1 MRNRATAIR
10 VVVIVWIVAA
20 VGGDVGLA
28 LGPIP
33 PGQASDL
40 ASSESLVILV
50 LSVIAWPVFSGVLAA
65 LFFTLVVNRLAPP
78 TAEVSADALRGN
90 TRVQTTWIATTLVI
104 VLSLAVYGTVE
115 LAIDQPGAGISTT
128 SASLP
133 MPASQ
138 DQPLEVQVIAQQWWF
153 TYRYPTYGGIETA
166 QLVLPVNQKIE
177 FHITS
182 LDVIHSFWFF
192 ALGVKADAVPLND
205 NVVTAIPTQVGTYRV
220 QCSELCGLWHG
231 NMTDDT
237 AMVVSTSDFAT
248 WIQQQTTLDA
258 PVMKYLPPY
267 SHIYAGSN
275 LPQPGVYAP

>member
-10 VVVIVWIVAA
+10 VVLIAWFVASVA
-20 VGGDVGLA
+20 GDVAMA

-40 ASSESLVILV
+40 ASSESLVILI
-50 LSVIAWPVFSGVLAA
+50 LAVIAWPVFAGVLAA
-65 LFFTLVVNRLAPP
+65 LFLTLVVNRLAPP
-78 TAEVSADALRGN
+78 TAEVSAAELRGN
-90 TRVQTTWIATTLVI
+90 TRVQTIWIAATLVI
-104 VLSLAVYGTVE
+104 VLSLAVYGTVA

-128 SASLP
+128 SAALP
-133 MPASQ
+133 MPAST

-153 TYRYPTYGGIETA
+153 SFRYPAYGGIETA
-166 QLVLPVNQKIE
+166 QLVLPVNQKIQ
-177 FHITS
+177 FHVTS
-182 LDVIHSFWFF
+182 LDVIHSFWFY

-205 NVVTAIPTQVGTYRV
+205 NVITATPTQIGTYRI

-237 AMVVSTSDFAT
+237 AMVVSASDFSN
-248 WIQQQTTLDA
+248 WIQEQTALDA

-267 SHIYAGSN
+267 SHTYAGPN